1 MCRALCCAT
10 WLSRF
15 NSVSTAAARFQNLAQ
30 NSLKLTGQCGKLKC
44 CTNYEVDVYMEAKKA
59 FPSSRIPLETE
70 SGTYYFN
77 KCDLLA
83 GEITY
88 SLAPKSLEEPETI
101 SVERAK
107 EIIEMNQRGE
117 IPETLSDLQEAPKK
131 PKDILFDNAI
141 NRFDQPKKRKRRKTN
156 WKRERSN
163 ADAPRAKD
171 GNPTNDRSEVPTKAA
186 EEGQEKADSREEDS
200 TQPDRKPRRKP
211 QAGGR
216 RRRPRM
222 KPQEE

>member
-1 MCRALCCAT
+1 
-10 WLSRF
+10 
-15 NSVSTAAARFQNLAQ
+15 
-30 NSLKLTGQCGKLKC
+30 
-44 CTNYEVDVYMEAKKA
+44 MEAKKA
-59 FPSSRIPLETE
+59 FPSSRTTLETE

-117 IPETLSDLQEAPKK
+117 IPETLSDQQEAPKK

-141 NRFDQPKKRKRRKTN
+141 NRFDQPKKRKRRKSR
-156 WKRERSN
+156 KRERISS
-163 ADAPRAKD
+163 DTPRAKEASPEGNNTEEPQD
-171 GNPTNDRSEVPTKAA
+171 GQVASE
-186 EEGQEKADSREEDS
+186 ES
-200 TQPDRKPRRKP
+200 TAQSPRKPRRKP
-211 QAGGR
+211 QTGNR
-216 RRRPRM
+216 RRRPRT
-222 KPQEE
+222 KPQEEE